1 MIKSVAGIIFYKNKY
16 LLQLRDNKKNIY
28 FPGFWGLFGG
38 LLNKKEKFIKAIVRE
53 IKEETNLKVRITRKV
68 ILNNFTIF
76 GSKKIRKRIYYECK
90 IIGKKNIIL
99 KEGRKYKFFYYNQM
113 SKLNIIPLD
122 LAAIKYHYLS
132 VVKKVK
138 YLP

>member
-1 MIKSVAGIIFYKNKY
+1 MLKSVAGIIFYKNKY

-113 SKLNIIPLD
+113 SKLNIVPLD

>member
-1 MIKSVAGIIFYKNKY
+1 MIKSVGGIIFHKNKY

-90 IIGKKNIIL
+90 ILKDEKIIL
-99 KEGRKYKFFYYNQM
+99 KEGRKYKFFSHNQLK
-113 SKLNIIPLD
+113 KLNIVPLD
-122 LAAIKYHYLS
+122 FAAINYHYLS
-132 VVKKVK
+132 IVKQAK

>member
-1 MIKSVAGIIFYKNKY
+1 MIKSVGGIIFHKNKY

-113 SKLNIIPLD
+113 SKLNIVPLD

-132 VVKKVK
+132 AVKKVK

>member
-53 IKEETNLKVRITRKV
+53 IKEETNLKVRITRTV

-76 GSKKIRKRIYYECK
+76 RSKKIRKRIYYECK

-113 SKLNIIPLD
+113 SKLNIVPLD

-132 VVKKVK
+132 AVKKVK

>member
-1 MIKSVAGIIFYKNKY
+1 MIKSVGGIIFHKNKY

-113 SKLNIIPLD
+113 SKLNIVPLD

>member
-1 MIKSVAGIIFYKNKY
+1 MIKSVGGVIFCNNKY
-16 LLQLRDNKKNIY
+16 LLQLRDKKKNIY
-28 FPGFWGLFGG
+28 FPGFWGVFGG
-38 LLNKKEKFIKAIVRE
+38 LLNKREKFTEAIVRE
-53 IKEETNLKVRITRKV
+53 IKEETNLSVKVSKMI

-113 SKLNIIPLD
+113 SKLNIVPLD

>member
-1 MIKSVAGIIFYKNKY
+1 MIKSVGGIVFHKNKY

-28 FPGFWGLFGG
+28 FPGFWSLFGG

-53 IKEETNLKVRITRKV
+53 IKEETNLNVRITKTV
-68 ILNNFTIF
+68 MLNKFTISR
-76 GSKKIRKRIYYECK
+76 SKKIRKRIYYECK

-99 KEGRKYKFFYYNQM
+99 REGKKYKFFKYHQIN
-113 SKLNIIPLD
+113 KLNIVPLD

>member
-1 MIKSVAGIIFYKNKY
+1 MIKSVGGIIFHKNKY
-16 LLQLRDNKKNIY
+16 LLQQRDNKKNIY

-53 IKEETNLKVRITRKV
+53 IKEETNLKVRITRTV

-76 GSKKIRKRIYYECK
+76 RSKKIRKRIYYECK

-113 SKLNIIPLD
+113 SKLNIVPLD

>member
-1 MIKSVAGIIFYKNKY
+1 MIKSVGGVIFFKNKY
-16 LLQLRDNKKNIY
+16 LLQLRDKKKNIY

-38 LLNKKEKFIKAIVRE
+38 LLNKREKFTEAIVRE
-53 IKEETNLKVRITRKV
+53 IKEETNLNVKVSKMI

-90 IIGKKNIIL
+90 ILKSGKIIL
-99 KEGRKYKFFYYNQM
+99 KEGRKYKFFHYNQLK
-113 SKLNIIPLD
+113 KLNIVPLD
-122 LAAIKYHYLS
+122 FAAINYHYLS
-132 VVKKVK
+132 IVKKAK